1 MVIVGLTGPNG
12 AGKGVLA
19 EYLKARSFL
28 YLSLSDEIRE
38 ELVRRSLPVSRE
50 NLVRVGTEL
59 REKQGPA
66 VLAERV
72 LTKLSTDRNYV
83 IDSIRHPAEVDALRK
98 HGGFTLLRVEASPEV
113 RFERLKARGR
123 ENDPKEWKA
132 FLELD
137 AREAGSAASSGQQV
151 EAVARLADHIIVNEG
166 TVEAFQASAVALISK
181 LIGNFKRP
189 GWDEYFMSIAKVV
202 ASRSNCVKRK
212 VAAIVVKDKRI
223 ISTGY
228 NGTPRGTKN
237 CNEGGCP
244 RCLALDVTG
253 ARLEECLCSHAEE
266 NALTQ
271 AAYHGTCVKDAVL
284 YTTYSSCLLCAK
296 MIINAG
302 ISELVYGATYS
313 IEDTALR
320 LLQEAG
326 VKVRQL
332 RTEDP

>member
-1 MVIVGLTGPNG
+1 MVLIGLTGPNG

-19 EYLKARSFL
+19 EFLKARSFL
-28 YLSLSDEIRE
+28 YLSLSDEIRA
-38 ELVRRSLPVSRE
+38 ELESRNVPVTRD

-59 REKQGPA
+59 RERHGPA
-66 VLAERV
+66 VLADRV
-72 LTKLSTDRNYV
+72 LAKLSPDRNYV
-83 IDSIRHPAEVDALRK
+83 IDSIRHPAEVDALRG
-98 HGGFTLLRVEASPEV
+98 HGGFTLLQVEASPEV

-123 ENDPKEWKA
+123 ESDPKAWKA
-132 FLELD
+132 FLKLD
-137 AREAGSAASSGQQV
+137 AREAGSAGASAQQV
-151 EAVARLADHIIVNEG
+151 EAVARLANHIIVNEG
-166 TVEAFQASAVALISK
+166 TIGEFQAAAAALVSK

-189 GWDEYFMSIAKVV
+189 GWDEYFMGIAKVV

-212 VAAIVVKDKRI
+212 VAAIIVKDKRI

-244 RCLALDVTG
+244 RCQALDVTG

-271 AAYHGTCVKDAVL
+271 AAYHGTPVKGAVL
-284 YTTYSSCLLCAK
+284 YTTYSSCLLCTK

-302 ISELVYGATYS
+302 ISELVYGAAYS
-313 IEDTALR
+313 IQDTAVH

-332 RTEDP
+332 GAGDP

>member
-19 EYLKARSFL
+19 EFLRARSFL

-38 ELVRRSLPVSRE
+38 ELVRRGLPVSRE
-50 NLVRVGTEL
+50 NLVHVGTEL
-59 REKQGPA
+59 REKYGPA

-72 LTKLSTDRNYV
+72 LTKLSVDRNYV

-137 AREAGSAASSGQQV
+137 TREAGSATGSAQQV

-166 TVEAFQASAVALISK
+166 TVEAFQASAAALISK

-189 GWDEYFMSIAKVV
+189 GWDEYFMDIAKVV

-253 ARLEECLCSHAEE
+253 TRLEECLCSHAEE

-271 AAYHGTCVKDAVL
+271 AAYHGTSVKGAVL

-313 IEDTALR
+313 IQDTAVR

-332 RTEDP
+332 RS

>member
-19 EYLKARSFL
+19 EFLRARSFL

-38 ELVRRSLPVSRE
+38 ELVRRGLPVSRE
-50 NLVRVGTEL
+50 NLVHVGTEL
-59 REKQGPA
+59 REKYGPA

-72 LTKLSTDRNYV
+72 LTKLSVDRNYV

-137 AREAGSAASSGQQV
+137 TREAGSATGSAQQV

-166 TVEAFQASAVALISK
+166 TVEAFQASAAALISK

-189 GWDEYFMSIAKVV
+189 GWDEYFMDIAKVV

-271 AAYHGTCVKDAVL
+271 AAYHGTSVKGAVL
-284 YTTYSSCLLCAK
+284 YTTYSSCLLCTK

-313 IEDTALR
+313 IQDTAVR

-332 RTEDP
+332 RS